1 VSLIKSQSG
10 SNILVF
16 NDITHRYHLNG
27 NAVPGATTFT
37 KGGYP
42 TGEGLI
48 SWMKG
53 ESAKYALDIGFQ
65 LGQVGEPLSET
76 RKKEIIKEAKGK
88 DKEAA
93 ETAAAIGTLVHD
105 YAYHSELGH
114 GEEVREILAVA
125 GDHPD
130 WQKIKNGIDK
140 FEAWNKE
147 NKDELLM
154 SETIVG
160 SAVHQFGGKF
170 DRLSKGFILDDFK
183 TSNSIY
189 IDHFN
194 QLGAYAVALEEWMGI
209 SVKGLRVLRFG
220 KEDGEFQPLLIS
232 DPEEIKAFKYQA
244 ILCRQTYKF
253 RLKWEADKRFDWKR
267 KK

>member
-1 VSLIKSQSG
+1 VQIKSV
-10 SNILVF
+10 SNNHLLIF
-16 NDITHRYHLNG
+16 DEETHRYVLDG
-27 NAVPGATTFT
+27 NRVPGVTTFI
-37 KGGYP
+37 KGGFV
-42 TGEGLI
+42 TSEALV
-48 SWMKG
+48 SWQKG
-53 ESAKYALDIGFQ
+53 KAAEYALEIGLQ
-65 LGQVGEPLSET
+65 LGMVGEPLTET
-76 RKKEIIKEAKGK
+76 RKKEIVKEAKTK

-93 ETAAAIGTLVHD
+93 EAAAAIGTLVHD
-105 YAYHSELGH
+105 YAYHSELRH
-114 GEEVREILAVA
+114 EEEVQEILAIA

-220 KEDGEFQPLLIS
+220 KEDGEFQPLLIN
-232 DPEEIKAFKYQA
+232 DLEEIKAFKTQA

-253 RLKWEADKRFDWKR
+253 KLKWEADKRFDWKR